1 VSPKRSVFILSL
13 AIFATM
19 VGNTMVVPFLPL
31 YVHQFGVGEFGAG
44 MLFSIHAATRL
55 VVLPFVGRLSDR
67 WERKSFLLVG
77 VLCYTLASLA
87 YLPAGSFL
95 AFILVMFI
103 HGTATAV
110 VHPVA
115 MAYVGDLAPKGQ
127 EGQYSGYINT
137 ALLGGIAGGPMI
149 GGVLKDL
156 FGMSANFWTM
166 AGLSSVSLALLFI
179 CLPEVHGAKKTSV
192 AQSASLREMLA
203 CPPLAGVSC
212 FRFSYALGNALIM
225 IFLPLLAG
233 HLLTLSTTAIGFLIA
248 ANVLVSTLLQAPSG
262 RSADR
267 INKAYLIGL
276 GGLGSA
282 IALLMF
288 PLATGFWHLLL
299 LNISVGISFG
309 IAFPAHSAVAIEN
322 AQGYGMGAVMS
333 MLFMAHG
340 FGMMIGPMLFGFI
353 AGHSSLGVAF
363 WGGGLICAALTVMSY
378 PLMNRKVI
386 ASPASIT
393 QRLVKESVVT
403 D

>member
-1 VSPKRSVFILSL
+1 MDSKRAVFILSL

-19 VGNTMVVPFLPL
+19 VGNTIVVPFLPL

-55 VVLPFVGRLSDR
+55 VVLPFIGRLSDR

-156 FGMSANFWTM
+156 FGMYANFLTM
-166 AGLSSVSLALLFI
+166 AGLSSISLLLLFVF
-179 CLPEVHGAKKTSV
+179 LPRVQGGKKTNSTQSV
-192 AQSASLREMLA
+192 SMRDMLS
-203 CPPLAGVSC
+203 CPPIAGVSC
-212 FRFSYALGNALIM
+212 FRFGYALGNALTM
-225 IFLPLLAG
+225 IFLRY
-233 HLLTLSTTAIGFLIA
+233 S
-248 ANVLVSTLLQAPSG
+248 
-262 RSADR
+262 RD
-267 INKAYLIGL
+267 
-276 GGLGSA
+276 
-282 IALLMF
+282 
-288 PLATGFWHLLL
+288 
-299 LNISVGISFG
+299 IS
-309 IAFPAHSAVAIEN
+309 
-322 AQGYGMGAVMS
+322 
-333 MLFMAHG
+333 
-340 FGMMIGPMLFGFI
+340 
-353 AGHSSLGVAF
+353 
-363 WGGGLICAALTVMSY
+363 
-378 PLMNRKVI
+378 
-386 ASPASIT
+386 
-393 QRLVKESVVT
+393 
-403 D
+403 